1 MVSRKTANAFPFP
14 KICPSKEVIK
24 ADDCAQTIPCCST
37 MNYLI
42 VGLIVEKI
50 SLFWAEV
57 WWNELQS
64 NNLWDH
70 SKRFMAQLKN

>member
-1 MVSRKTANAFPFP
+1 
-14 KICPSKEVIK
+14 
-24 ADDCAQTIPCCST
+24 